1 MTDSVLPRTMENP
14 LAFARHY
21 SRLVSLLLY
30 DAESHEAQIES
41 LSALVSASKAGAVTI
56 QAKEWRL
63 LVNGEIVPDRFTG
76 AQDLTAQLIGHSIL
90 DFTVVQ
96 GASPADMLLLARIL
110 ASAPVPG
117 DGGQNVLERL
127 RALDARS
134 VHIRVETL
142 PAPRTAARASEQIPG
157 MISDVS
163 LFVPGAAVDAAS
175 RRKDPAPSGRAS
187 NGEQTGAEGDIL
199 RDQDP
204 EQMFHAFSAHNTPKG
219 SMVKLFE
226 QLDAART
233 PAAASRTLDALLKLA
248 IGSARKERF
257 DIVADVFH
265 GIIEREV
272 RLEDRAIKRLVGVTV
287 RRLST
292 PSLLKCV
299 VDLLPRRNESYE
311 RYMTIFERTE
321 DAGVEALVD
330 ALMAAPSLTD
340 RRVYYD
346 SLLRLGTGIRTIIHM
361 LGDSRWYVVR
371 NAADLLGEMRAVEV
385 EGELLRLLEHK
396 DDRVRAAAAG
406 ALAKIG
412 TNRPAPASTNGGNG
426 HAVHV
431 TNTINVA
438 TNGKSVDSLI
448 RALDREDDGRVQ
460 MAMLAAL
467 GQLGTPQAIE
477 KLVEIARTD
486 KGLLMKRRPT
496 PLRVAAVHALG
507 QATGSGS
514 LAALQSLLRD
524 KEKAVRGAASWVIM
538 GRKRGPAG
546 QTTGPMRSATRSSR

>member
-1 MTDSVLPRTMENP
+1 METQ
-14 LAFARHY
+14 LDFARHY
-21 SRLVSLLLY
+21 ARLVSLLLY
-30 DAESHEAQIES
+30 DDAAHEAQIES
-41 LSALVSASKAGAVTI
+41 LGALVSASKAGAVTLRA
-56 QAKEWRL
+56 QEWRL
-63 LVNGEIVPDRFTG
+63 LVNGELVPERYTG
-76 AQDLTAQLIGHSIL
+76 AQDLTAQLIGHSIV

-96 GASPADMLLLARIL
+96 SAAPADMLLLARIL

-117 DGGQNVLERL
+117 DGGKNVLERL

-142 PAPRTAARASEQIPG
+142 PAPLPAASAQPERISG
-157 MISDVS
+157 VISDIA
-163 LFVPGAAVDAAS
+163 LFAPGAESGAGAGSVTVSGPGVEA
-175 RRKDPAPSGRAS
+175 RRLELAGSQRAGKGS
-187 NGEQTGAEGDIL
+187 QHATEADIL

-233 PAAASRTLDALLKLA
+233 PAAVSRTLDALLKLA
-248 IGSARKERF
+248 TGSARKERY

-265 GIIEREV
+265 GIIEREGRV
-272 RLEDRAIKRLVGVTV
+272 EDRAIKRQYGMTV

-299 VDLLPRRNESYE
+299 VDLLPRRHESYD
-311 RYMTIFERTE
+311 RYMAIFERTD

-371 NAADLLGEMRAVEV
+371 NAADLLGEMRTVEV
-385 EGELLRLLEHK
+385 EGDLLRLLEHK
-396 DDRVRAAAAG
+396 DDRVRSAAAG
-406 ALAKIG
+406 ALAKLG
-412 TNRPAPASTNGGNG
+412 NGREAPASANGSNG
-426 HAVHV
+426 HSVPV

-477 KLVEIARTD
+477 KLVEIARTE
-486 KGLLMKRRPT
+486 KGLLMKRRAT

-507 QATGSGS
+507 QANGSGS

-524 KEKAVRGAASWVIM
+524 REKAVRGAASWVIM
-538 GRKRGPAG
+538 GRKRGPAA
-546 QTTGPMRSATRSSR
+546 TGSK

>member
-1 MTDSVLPRTMENP
+1 MTDPVLPQIMENQ
-14 LAFARHY
+14 LTFARHY

-30 DAESHEAQIES
+30 DAESHEAQVES
-41 LSALVSASKAGAVTI
+41 LGALVSASKAGAVTI
-56 QAKEWRL
+56 QARDWRL
-63 LVNGEIVPDRFTG
+63 LVNGEAVPDRFTG
-76 AQDLTAQLIGHSIL
+76 AEDLTAQLIGHSIL

-96 GASPADMLLLARIL
+96 GADPGDMLLLARIL

-117 DGGQNVLERL
+117 DGGRNVLERL

-142 PAPRTAARASEQIPG
+142 PAPRPAVRAGDQIPG
-157 MISDVS
+157 IISDVS
-163 LFVPGAAVDAAS
+163 LFVPGAAVDAAA
-175 RRKDPAPSGRAS
+175 RRKDPPPSGRS
-187 NGEQTGAEGDIL
+187 GNGEQPGHEGDIL

-204 EQMFHAFSAHNTPKG
+204 EQMFQAFSAHNTPKG

-248 IGSARKERF
+248 IGSARKERY

-265 GIIEREV
+265 GIIERET
-272 RLEDRAIKRLVGVTV
+272 RLEDRAIKRLVGMTV

-292 PSLLKCV
+292 PSLLKCI
-299 VDLLPRRNESYE
+299 VDLLPRRHESYE

-321 DAGVEALVD
+321 DAGIEALVD

-396 DDRVRAAAAG
+396 DDRVRGAAAG
-406 ALAKIG
+406 ALAKMG
-412 TNRPAPASTNGGNG
+412 TARPTPMSTNGSNG
-426 HAVHV
+426 HATHA

-467 GQLGTPQAIE
+467 GQLGTAQAIE

-507 QATGSGS
+507 QANGSGS

-538 GRKRGPAG
+538 GRKRGPSG
-546 QTTGPMRSATRSSR
+546 QSTGPVGSPVRSAR